1 VTPPLRRM
9 AGANLAGALVL
20 LFLSENADA
29 EPATLVCRNREDPGM
44 GATLVLD
51 VEARRLV
58 SASGIGDTILFNLR
72 DVPLRVTAA
81 AVEWEAGYN
90 RYTLNRATLELGVG
104 GQVYL
109 CQRAQRQL

>member
-1 VTPPLRRM
+1 MRFS
-9 AGANLAGALVL
+9 AGALAALIALSWSVL
-20 LFLSENADA
+20 AAA

-51 VEARRLV
+51 VESRRLI

-72 DVPLRVTAA
+72 DVPLHVTAA

-104 GQVYL
+104 GQVYV